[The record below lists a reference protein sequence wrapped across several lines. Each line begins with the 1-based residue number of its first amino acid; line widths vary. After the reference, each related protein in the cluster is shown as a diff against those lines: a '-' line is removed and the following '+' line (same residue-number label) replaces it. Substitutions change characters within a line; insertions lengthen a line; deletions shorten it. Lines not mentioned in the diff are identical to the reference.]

1 MGFWKL
7 CQFFSSKG
15 LTVRQEDKNTFQ
27 SPLID
32 RYASKEMSYLFS
44 AENKFR
50 TWRQL
55 WIALAEGQRELGLPI
70 SEEQINEMKQF
81 QDKIDY
87 EEAARLEKETRHDV
101 MAHIRAFGQLC
112 PKAKPIIH
120 LGATSAY
127 VVDNTDLILIKDGLR
142 LILKCLVNVLKAL
155 REFAYDQR
163 HIAILGF
170 THLQP
175 AQPTTLGKRATL
187 WLYDL
192 LMDLHDLE
200 YRLENLAFLG
210 VKGTTGTQESFLKLF
225 QNDQEKVVKLD
236 LLISQR
242 FGFNRTFP
250 VTGQI
255 YSRKVDYQI
264 LSLLSGLAQSA
275 HKFSNDIRILQ
286 HLKEVEEPF
295 ESTQIGSS
303 AMAYKRNPM
312 RCERIAALA
321 RYVIC
326 LNPNAAFTVAGQFL
340 ERTLDDSAN
349 RRLTI
354 PEAFLATEAILKIYH
369 NVASGLVVNR
379 EIINYHLQQEV
390 PFLATEELLMEAVRV
405 GGDRQELHE
414 KIRKYSWEA
423 AEQVK
428 KGGRNDLF
436 DRLAGD
442 PVFSSVK
449 EKFGS
454 LSEADRYIGRAPQ
467 QVEEFLKN
475 EVASLLNGY
484 SSLLGLDSQLYV

>member
-1 MGFWKL
+1 M
-7 CQFFSSKG
+7 
-15 LTVRQEDKNTFQ
+15 RQEDKKTFQ

-32 RYASKEMSYLFS
+32 RYASEEMAYLFS

-50 TWRQL
+50 TWRKL
-55 WIALAEGQRELGLPI
+55 WVALAEGQRELGLPI
-70 SEEQINEMKQF
+70 SEVQIDELKQF

-87 EEAARLEKETRHDV
+87 EEVARLEKETRHDV
-101 MAHIRAFGQLC
+101 MAHIGAFGQLC

-127 VVDNTDLILIKDGLR
+127 VVDNTDLILIKEGLR
-142 LILKCLVNVLKAL
+142 LILQRLVNVLKAL
-155 REFAYDQR
+155 RDFAYDQR
-163 HIAILGF
+163 NVAILGF

-192 LMDLHDLE
+192 ITDLHDLE
-200 YRLENLAFLG
+200 FRLEHLAFLG

-225 QNDQEKVVKLD
+225 QNDQAKVVKLD
-236 LLISQR
+236 GLVSQK

-275 HKFSNDIRILQ
+275 HKFSNDLRILQ

-295 ESTQIGSS
+295 ETTQVGSS

-312 RCERIAALA
+312 RCERMAALA

-326 LNPNAAFTVAGQFL
+326 LSPNAAFTAAGQFL

-369 NVASGLVVNR
+369 NVASGLVVNK

-390 PFLATEELLMEAVRV
+390 PFLATEELLMEAVRA

-414 KIRKYSWEA
+414 RIRKHAMEA
-423 AEQVK
+423 AAQVK
-428 KGGRNDLF
+428 RGGRNDLF
-436 DRLAGD
+436 NRLGAD
-442 PVFSSVK
+442 PLFTSVK
-449 EKFGS
+449 DKFDAF
-454 LSEADRYIGRAPQ
+454 LSADHYIGRAPQ

-475 EVASLLNGY
+475 EVETLLIRYGY
-484 SSLLGLDSQLYV
+484 LLGLEAQLEV